1 MKEWFQQ
8 FLKKIIP
15 QITRISAFSEK
26 IDSCNF
32 RRKEFSGL
40 CRKDFWNFWRKFLF
54 QLRSIFCLSEK
65 KNDCI
70 LRSIYTERSNI
81 SKRIFFQVIS
91 YLDYSLRSCRREGD
105 RIYYSRII
113 NVIKHGRISNS
124 FNTRQ
129 EKFFLQHSFIIHLI
143 WRF

>member
-1 MKEWFQQ
+1 MKKSYLQFSKKIILKFMKEWFQQ

-65 KNDCI
+65 KKMI
-70 LRSIYTERSNI
+70 AFYEAYTLKGRT
-81 SKRIFFQVIS
+81 FQNGFS
-91 YLDYSLRSCRREGD
+91 F
-105 RIYYSRII
+105 
-113 NVIKHGRISNS
+113 KWFRIS
-124 FNTRQ
+124 TIPYGRVDGKVI
-129 EKFFLQHSFIIHLI
+129 EFIIHE
-143 WRF
+143 